1 MNPCNAK
8 KCKSIKLCELRVCV
22 CVLVLGHSHSALK
35 SRQLTAHTTGNAR
48 APARAASQ
56 DCSAWEPTQ
65 RGRILRFTFYG
76 QSESR
81 RVQHLFSALL
91 LLLFAVVCCCCCCW
105 CCYCWH
111 WAWEFVASLA
121 LSFGAR
127 VARLESERS
136 VDCSLWVTSGK
147 FYDCTGRSSAALCG
161 TSPSTSLTS
170 WP

>member
-1 MNPCNAK
+1 MQKNASQSS
-8 KCKSIKLCELRVCV
+8 CVSCLCVL
-22 CVLVLGHSHSALK
+22 VLVLGHSHSALK

-127 VARLESERS
+127 VARIESERS
-136 VDCSLWVTSGK
+136 VDCSLRFELHLESFT
-147 FYDCTGRSSAALCG
+147 TALADHQQLYVALVRVLH
-161 TSPSTSLTS
+161 SLTS

>member
-1 MNPCNAK
+1 MYWKLQLMNPCNAK
-8 KCKSIKLCELRVCV
+8 KCKSIKLCELLVCV

-91 LLLFAVVCCCCCCW
+91 LLLFAVLLLLLLMLLLLTLGVRICRLFGFEFWGTCCTHRKRTQCR
-105 CCYCWH
+105 
-111 WAWEFVASLA
+111 FSSL
-121 LSFGAR
+121 
-127 VARLESERS
+127 
-136 VDCSLWVTSGK
+136 
-147 FYDCTGRSSAALCG
+147 
-161 TSPSTSLTS
+161 
-170 WP
+170 